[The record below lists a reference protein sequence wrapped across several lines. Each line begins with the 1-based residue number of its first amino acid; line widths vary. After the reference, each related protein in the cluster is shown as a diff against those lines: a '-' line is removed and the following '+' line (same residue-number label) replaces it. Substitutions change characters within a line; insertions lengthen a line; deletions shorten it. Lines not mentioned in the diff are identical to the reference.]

1 MAISEMARA
10 STDEIPVPIYYAY
23 KQAEIEKEGILST
36 GWATFLEAVSKAGF
50 QVDGTWPLRT
60 QNAGRL
66 VARGTN
72 ALASAIILS
81 CRKRAT
87 DAPSVTRGEFLRT
100 LRAELP
106 KALHT
111 LQESAIAP
119 VDMAQASIGPGM
131 AVFSR
136 YKEVLEADD
145 SPMSVREALRII
157 NAELDAY
164 LAEQEGD
171 YDSWT
176 RFAVTWFHQHGFDT
190 GPFGDANT
198 IANARDVSVEGVKQA
213 GIIESSAG
221 KVRLLKREE
230 LPAGYAPFMDNRQ
243 TVWEGCQHLIKRL
256 ESQGEEGA
264 ARLAKQLGYQADMAR
279 DLAYRLYQIC
289 ERNRWAEEARAY
301 NGLIESWREIIK
313 IRDTLP
319 DETAP
324 GPREPELP
332 F

>member
-1 MAISEMARA
+1 
-10 STDEIPVPIYYAY
+10 
-23 KQAEIEKEGILST
+23 
-36 GWATFLEAVSKAGF
+36 
-50 QVDGTWPLRT
+50 VDGTWPVRT
-60 QNAGRL
+60 ESAGRII
-66 VARGTN
+66 AKGTN
-72 ALASAIILS
+72 ALASSIVLV
-81 CRKRAT
+81 CRKRPA
-87 DAPSVTRGEFLRT
+87 DAPSVTRGEFLRA

-106 KALHT
+106 EALHT

-145 SPMSVREALRII
+145 TRMSVRAALRII
-157 NAELDAY
+157 NAELDEY
-164 LAEQEGD
+164 LARQEGD

-176 RFAVTWFHQHGFDT
+176 RFAVTWFQQHQFDT
-190 GPFGDANT
+190 GRYGEAET
-198 IANARDVSVEGVKQA
+198 LAKARDVAVQGVVEA
-213 GIIESSAG
+213 GILEAKVG

-230 LPAGYAPFMDNRQ
+230 LPDDYVPFTDNRQ

-256 ESQGEEGA
+256 EGGSEVEA

-289 ERNRWAEEARAY
+289 ERNKWAEEARAY

-313 IRDTLP
+313 IRDALP

-324 GPREPELP
+324 GPAQAELAL
-332 F
+332 